1 MRNYFTNNE
10 LTDSETAKRLRI
22 KNEPN
27 KEQWLNLFAIRDNV
41 LNPLR
46 EKFGKPILITS
57 GFRSPELNK
66 SVGGKP
72 TSQHTKGEAVD
83 IKGKTRQENEIIFN
97 IIKQLGCYDQLLNEY
112 DYSWIHVSYVD
123 KKNNRKQIL
132 VIK

>member
-22 KNEPN
+22 KNEPT
-27 KEQWLNLFAIRDNV
+27 KEQWINLFAIRDNV

-46 EKFGKPILITS
+46 EKFGKPIRITS

-83 IKGKTRQENEIIFN
+83 ITAINKADNKELFELCKTLEF
-97 IIKQLGCYDQLLNEY
+97 DQLIDESNLT
-112 DYSWIHVSYVD
+112 WIHISY
-123 KKNNRKQIL
+123 KLPNRKQIL
-132 VIK
+132 KL

>member
-22 KNEPN
+22 KNEPT
-27 KEQWLNLFAIRDNV
+27 KEQWINLFAIRDNV

-46 EKFGKPILITS
+46 EKFGKPIRITS

-66 SVGGKP
+66 AVGGKP

-83 IKGKTRQENEIIFN
+83 ITAIDKADNKELFELCKTLEF
-97 IIKQLGCYDQLLNEY
+97 DQLIDESNLT
-112 DYSWIHVSYVD
+112 WIHISYKVP
-123 KKNNRKQIL
+123 NRKQIL
-132 VIK
+132 KL

>member
-22 KNEPN
+22 KNEPT
-27 KEQWLNLFAIRDNV
+27 KEQWINLFAIRDNV

-46 EKFGKPILITS
+46 EKFGKPIRITS

-112 DYSWIHVSYVD
+112 DYSWIHVSYC
-123 KKNNRKQIL
+123 KSGNRNQVL
-132 VIK
+132 HIK

>member
-22 KNEPN
+22 KNEPT
-27 KEQWLNLFAIRDNV
+27 KEQWINLFAIRDNV

-46 EKFGKPILITS
+46 EKFGKPIRITS

-83 IKGKTRQENEIIFN
+83 ITAFDKADNKELFELCKTLEF
-97 IIKQLGCYDQLLNEY
+97 DQLIDESNLT
-112 DYSWIHVSYVD
+112 WIHISYKVP
-123 KKNNRKQIL
+123 NRKQIL
-132 VIK
+132 KL

>member
-1 MRNYFTNNE
+1 MRNYFPNNE

-22 KNEPN
+22 KNEPT
-27 KEQWLNLFAIRDNV
+27 KEQWINLFAIRDNV

-46 EKFGKPILITS
+46 EKFGKPIRITS

-83 IKGKTRQENEIIFN
+83 ITAIDKADNKELFELCKTLEF
-97 IIKQLGCYDQLLNEY
+97 DQLIDESNLT
-112 DYSWIHVSYVD
+112 WIHISYKVP
-123 KKNNRKQIL
+123 NRKQIL
-132 VIK
+132 KL